1 MGVLRSDPTL
11 RRSGI
16 ACLVLFGLFIVFAGM
31 APLAE
36 GTTAFGKVAGD
47 SDRQVVQHLEGG
59 IIDEILV
66 EEGDSVEAGQPL
78 MILRDVAAT
87 SGRERAAIDQAE
99 NAASIARLRA
109 LSAGAADPDL
119 DRVDFSGVPA
129 EAKAEI
135 VQRHRDL
142 FFQQRRKVDAD
153 VGVLETRRAGLAA
166 SVRNR
171 QAEIDGNA
179 RQLAIVRADLAD
191 KRGLLREQLVTR
203 SEVTGL
209 EREEARLSAEL
220 GRLNTARAADTAEMA
235 DLSEQIAQAR
245 AQFSETVAAD
255 LVEEFA
261 RQSELEARRTSVE
274 DVVERNVISAP
285 MAGAVLNL
293 RYRTAGGVVTPGE
306 PILEIVPEG
315 EGLVATVE
323 IRPSDIEDIFRGQ
336 KVRARLA
343 GIDSWRS
350 PSIEGEVTR
359 VSADLKTSADGS
371 YSFYE
376 ARIRMDAGERAQI
389 DAKIV
394 PGMPVEAFLESGRKR
409 TILDYFFEPL
419 TSILRRG
426 ARS

>member
-1 MGVLRSDPTL
+1 MGVLLSDPTL

-16 ACLVLFGLFIVFAGM
+16 ACLVMLGLFIVFAGM
-31 APLAE
+31 APMAE

-66 EEGDSVEAGQPL
+66 EEGTRVKAGQPL

-87 SGRERAAIDQAE
+87 SGRDRAAIDQAE

-109 LSAGAADPDL
+109 LSSGSADPDL
-119 DRVDFSGVPA
+119 DRVDFAGVP
-129 EAKAEI
+129 EQAKAEI

-142 FFQQRRKVDAD
+142 FFQQRRKIDAD
-153 VGVLETRRAGLAA
+153 VEVLATRRAGLAA

-191 KRGLLREQLVTR
+191 KRDLLREQLVTR
-203 SEVTGL
+203 AEVTGL

-245 AQFSETVAAD
+245 AQFSESVATD

-323 IRPSDIEDIFRGQ
+323 IRPSDIEDIYRGQ

-350 PSIEGEVTR
+350 PSIAGEVTR
-359 VSADLKTSADGS
+359 VSADLKTSGDGS
-371 YSFYE
+371 YSYYE
-376 ARIRMDAGERAQI
+376 ARIRMDAGERAKI

-409 TILDYFFEPL
+409 TMLDYFFEPL